1 MTGKNARARGDG
13 ACEGAPADLVDTGQ
27 VHAALVHEPV
37 LDLRESFQSR
47 LLAEGA
53 LKASLRTRH
62 GGDDTWAPIRGE
74 PLHQ

>member
-1 MTGKNARARGDG
+1 
-13 ACEGAPADLVDTGQ
+13 
-27 VHAALVHEPV
+27 V
-37 LDLRESFQSR
+37 LDLCKSFQSR

-74 PLHQ
+74 PLNQ